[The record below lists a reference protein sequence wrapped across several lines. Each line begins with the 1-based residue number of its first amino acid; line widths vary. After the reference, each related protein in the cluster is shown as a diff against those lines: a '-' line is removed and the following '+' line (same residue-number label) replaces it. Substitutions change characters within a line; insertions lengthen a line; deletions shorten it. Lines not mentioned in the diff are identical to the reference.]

1 MKPEVLQRQDWPSA
15 TEAYIEKGVCYAF
28 FAYETAFSIDLD
40 RAEERIHQTTQR
52 ESLPHKRRAPSYFEY
67 QPAPIRVTQPI
78 QPLGIGGLFQTSATV
93 DLVVYDF
100 GAISVVYS
108 IPISGPMTKLLPL
121 SDDLYDNQLLL
132 GDSKRRVEETLR
144 VIGEA
149 ATEPRIA
156 DFVEDYVIFQIET
169 LAPALAPDDLIAK
182 HAQAIAQILRAEGA
196 FLSEQETED
205 ALATKT
211 SFRTDDVAIIDWNAA
226 LLVDREGDDIRAVLE
241 FANVELLEMRY
252 LDRKLDRALDQ
263 AYEALS
269 RRSWR
274 RVPLLRS
281 YGADLRRVAELQA
294 ESAIL
299 FEGVN
304 NTLKLLGDQ
313 YLARVYR
320 LASRRFH
327 LEEWDASILRK
338 LNTLKSIYEMISDQV
353 TDRRMELLEWIIVI
367 LIAVSVALELS
378 HRMP

>member
-1 MKPEVLQRQDWPSA
+1 MKPEPQLRQEWTPVVD
-15 TEAYIEKGVCYAF
+15 AYIEKGVCYAF

-40 RAEERIHQTTQR
+40 RAEQRIHQTTQR

-67 QPAPIRVTQPI
+67 QPAPLRVTQPV
-78 QPLGIGGLFQTSATV
+78 QPLSIAGLPTVATV

-108 IPISGPMTKLLPL
+108 IPISGPMTKLLAL
-121 SDDLYDNQLLL
+121 SDELYDNQLLL
-132 GDSKRRVEETLR
+132 GDSRRRVEETLR
-144 VIGEA
+144 VIGDAAVEA
-149 ATEPRIA
+149 RSA
-156 DFVEDYVIFQIET
+156 DFVEDYVIFQIES
-169 LAPALAPDDLIAK
+169 LASPLTIRDLLVK
-182 HAQAIAQILRAEGA
+182 HTQGIAQILRAEGA
-196 FLSEQETED
+196 ALSEQEAED
-205 ALATKT
+205 ALAAKI

-252 LDRKLDRALDQ
+252 LDHKLDRSLDQ

-269 RRSWR
+269 KRSWR

-281 YGADLRRVAELQA
+281 YGADLRRVAQLQA

-320 LASRRFH
+320 LASKRFH

-338 LNTLKSIYEMISDQV
+338 LDTLKSIYEMISDQV

-367 LIAVSVALELS
+367 LIAVSVAIELV

>member
-1 MKPEVLQRQDWPSA
+1 MIPDVLPRQEWPPVA
-15 TEAYIEKGVCYAF
+15 EAYIEKGVCYAF

-40 RAEERIHQTTQR
+40 RAEDLIHQTTQR
-52 ESLPHKRRAPSYFEY
+52 ESLPHRRRAPSYFEY

-78 QPLGIGGLFQTSATV
+78 QPLRIGGLFQTGPTV

-108 IPISGPMTKLLPL
+108 IPIGGPMVKLLPL
-121 SDDLYDNQLLL
+121 SDDLYDNQILL
-132 GDSKRRVEETLR
+132 GDSRRRVEETLR

-149 ATEPRIA
+149 AAEPRIA

-169 LAPALAPDDLIAK
+169 LTPPLAPDDLIAK
-182 HAQAIAQILRAEGA
+182 HPQAIAQILRAEGA
-196 FLSEQETED
+196 SLSEQETED

-211 SFRTDDVAIIDWNAA
+211 AFRTDDVAVIDWNAA

-252 LDRKLDRALDQ
+252 LDRKLDLSLDQ

-269 RRSWR
+269 KRSWR
-274 RVPLLRS
+274 RVPMLRS
-281 YGADLRRVAELQA
+281 YGADLRRVGEHQA

-320 LASRRFH
+320 LASKRFH

-353 TDRRMELLEWIIVI
+353 TDRRMELLEWIIVV
-367 LIAVSVALELS
+367 LIAVSVLLELL

>member
-1 MKPEVLQRQDWPSA
+1 MKTEPLPRQDWRPVVDAS
-15 TEAYIEKGVCYAF
+15 IEKGVCYAF

-40 RAEERIHQTTQR
+40 RAEQRIQQTTQR

-67 QPAPIRVTQPI
+67 QPAPLRVTQPV
-78 QPLGIGGLFQTSATV
+78 QPLSIAGLPTVATV

-108 IPISGPMTKLLPL
+108 IPISGPMTKLLAL
-121 SDDLYDNQLLL
+121 SDELYDNQLLL
-132 GDSKRRVEETLR
+132 GDSRRRVEETLR
-144 VIGEA
+144 VIGDAAVEA
-149 ATEPRIA
+149 SIA
-156 DFVEDYVIFQIET
+156 DFVEDYVIFQIES
-169 LAPALAPDDLIAK
+169 LAPPLTIRDLLVK
-182 HAQAIAQILRAEGA
+182 HTQGIAQILRAEGA
-196 FLSEQETED
+196 ALSEQEAED
-205 ALATKT
+205 ALATKI

-241 FANVELLEMRY
+241 FVNVELLEMRY

-269 RRSWR
+269 KRSWR

-281 YGADLRRVAELQA
+281 YGADLRRVGELQA

-320 LASRRFH
+320 LASKRFH

-367 LIAVSVALELS
+367 LIAVSVAIELL

>member
-1 MKPEVLQRQDWPSA
+1 L
-15 TEAYIEKGVCYAF
+15 
-28 FAYETAFSIDLD
+28 SI
-40 RAEERIHQTTQR
+40 AG
-52 ESLPHKRRAPSYFEY
+52 LPT
-67 QPAPIRVTQPI
+67 V
-78 QPLGIGGLFQTSATV
+78 ATV

-108 IPISGPMTKLLPL
+108 IPISGPMTKLLAL
-121 SDDLYDNQLLL
+121 SDELYDNQLLL
-132 GDSKRRVEETLR
+132 GDSRRRVEETLR
-144 VIGEA
+144 VIGDAAVEA
-149 ATEPRIA
+149 RSA
-156 DFVEDYVIFQIET
+156 DFVEDYVIFQIES
-169 LAPALAPDDLIAK
+169 LASPLTIRDLLVK
-182 HAQAIAQILRAEGA
+182 HTQGIAQILRAEGA
-196 FLSEQETED
+196 ALSEQEAED
-205 ALATKT
+205 ALAAKI

-252 LDRKLDRALDQ
+252 LDHKLDRSLDQ

-269 RRSWR
+269 KRSWR

-281 YGADLRRVAELQA
+281 YGADLRRVAQLQA

-320 LASRRFH
+320 LASKRFH

-338 LNTLKSIYEMISDQV
+338 LDTLKSIYEMISDQV

-367 LIAVSVALELS
+367 LIAVSVAIELV

>member
-1 MKPEVLQRQDWPSA
+1 MKPEVLQRQDWPPVA
-15 TEAYIEKGVCYAF
+15 DAYIEKGVCYAF

-40 RAEERIHQTTQR
+40 RAEQRIHQTTQR

-67 QPAPIRVTQPI
+67 QPAPLRVTQPV
-78 QPLGIGGLFQTSATV
+78 QPLSIAGLPTVATV

-108 IPISGPMTKLLPL
+108 IPISGPMTKLLAL
-121 SDDLYDNQLLL
+121 SDELYDNQLLL
-132 GDSKRRVEETLR
+132 GDSRRRVEETLR
-144 VIGEA
+144 VIGDAAVEA
-149 ATEPRIA
+149 RSA
-156 DFVEDYVIFQIET
+156 DFVEDYVIFQIES
-169 LAPALAPDDLIAK
+169 LASPLTTDDLLAK

-196 FLSEQETED
+196 ALSEQEAED
-205 ALATKT
+205 ALAAKI

-252 LDRKLDRALDQ
+252 LDHKLDRSLDQ

-269 RRSWR
+269 KRSWR

-281 YGADLRRVAELQA
+281 YGADLRRVAQLQA

-320 LASRRFH
+320 LASKRFH

-338 LNTLKSIYEMISDQV
+338 LDTLKSIYEMISDQV

-367 LIAVSVALELS
+367 LIAVSVAIELV

>member
-1 MKPEVLQRQDWPSA
+1 MKPEPLPRQEWTPVAD
-15 TEAYIEKGVCYAF
+15 AYIEKGVCYAF

-40 RAEERIHQTTQR
+40 RAEQRIHQTTQR

-67 QPAPIRVTQPI
+67 QPAPLRVTQPV
-78 QPLGIGGLFQTSATV
+78 QSLSIGSFPTGGTV
-93 DLVVYDF
+93 DLVIYDF

-108 IPISGPMTKLLPL
+108 IPISGPMIKLLAL
-121 SDDLYDNQLLL
+121 SDELYDNQILL
-132 GDSKRRVEETLR
+132 GDSRRRVEETLH
-144 VIGEA
+144 VIGDAANEA
-149 ATEPRIA
+149 SIA
-156 DFVEDYVIFQIET
+156 EFVEDYVIFQIDSLPPPLT
-169 LAPALAPDDLIAK
+169 IHDLLVK

-196 FLSEQETED
+196 TLSEQEAED
-205 ALATKT
+205 ALATRI

-269 RRSWR
+269 KRSWK

-367 LIAVSVALELS
+367 LIAVSIAIELV